1 MIMKIIFKSYLSAII
16 VDIQKKGVLDL
27 TLPKVVSF
35 IVSLKYVQIRFL
47 IVFLRDILKSLCYFL
62 YIKGS
67 EAM

>member
-47 IVFLRDILKSLCYFL
+47 IVFL
-62 YIKGS
+62 
-67 EAM
+67 